1 VSADPS
7 SDTCAKCGAADLIE
21 GNIVWNAPVRFK
33 AKGASSFRRGTAVR
47 AVACNA
53 CGHIELSLED

>member
-1 VSADPS
+1 VSADNAPG
-7 SDTCAKCGAADLIE
+7 TCAKCGAADLIA
-21 GNIVWNAPVRFK
+21 GTIVWNAPIRFK
-33 AKGASSFRRGTAVR
+33 AKGASQFRRGTAVR

>member
-7 SDTCAKCGAADLIE
+7 SGTCAKCGAGDLIE
-21 GNIVWNAPVRFK
+21 GNLVWNAPIRFK
-33 AKGASSFRRGTAVR
+33 AEGASQFRRGTPVR